1 MQPPMN
7 DEAAGEVLLKF
18 HAFTGFTHPLA
29 AARYPELVPELERL
43 NAAARP
49 MLAAGVA
56 MGDPW
61 AFAVSLRDMSAAGRK

>member
-1 MQPPMN
+1 MK

-29 AARYPELVPELERL
+29 AARFAELVPELERL
-43 NAAARP
+43 NTAARP
-49 MLAAGVA
+49 MLDAGVA

-61 AFAVSLRDMSAAGRK
+61 TFAVSLRDMSVAGGI